1 MLGQDRL
8 MEQLLRDM
16 ASGNRLPDGGGI
28 APLPQIGGA
37 PFPVTPLPQIGG
49 APFPVTPL
57 PQIGGAPLPVTPLP
71 QIGGMQDLEFDN
83 LAGQLGSLD
92 ELKDNQPGL
101 YGYFN
106 ALVRRHNNSKD
117 KFTLFGDAISEEDLF

>member
-28 APLPQIGGA
+28 APQPIGDA
-37 PFPVTPLPQIGG
+37 PFPVAPQ
-49 APFPVTPL
+49 P
-57 PQIGGAPLPVTPLP
+57 
-71 QIGGMQDLEFDN
+71 IGGMQDLEFDN

>member
-28 APLPQIGGA
+28 A
-37 PFPVTPLPQIGG
+37 
-49 APFPVTPL
+49 PL